1 MLNERNNLT
10 ENQNQSKV
18 IKFFIV
24 ILSLLVSIISFLFI
38 INKIYKNAKYIK
50 SNENIFNS
58 IKIRDILEEET
69 KHSLLTNLT
78 YVSMEG
84 NWKDSQNNAGVSFI
98 NFSTNN
104 KMYPTQLYINFRFL
118 HGDSIDNWMTISSI
132 IYTKD
137 IYIDK
142 KNPGL
147 IMFNSD
153 YSNIVEIGKMFKRD
167 KYYKSSSNI
176 ELNLTKIN
184 SSILGINGL
193 IELNNDFKNETIMY
207 GVTKVD
213 SKNYKKKIKIYTI
226 IISILVILAFIIN
239 QIAIKNVNNSTAYAK
254 SLSIITLYNNLV
266 WSGFG
271 CFFHFYLILTDN
283 RAYKYFSF
291 IEAIFFINFS
301 LTDYRFIDILWRL
314 KNKEYLNNFEI
325 FRKRTVR
332 LYLMSYLSLFIL
344 LIFVVDLM
352 FNIYLTIFITIL
364 TWLPQIIYN
373 SYYYN
378 RTSLP
383 YAYIIINSIFRLFP
397 SLYFFIYKN
406 NFMFI
411 PQKKLIVILNIL
423 LMICLIII
431 MQCQIYK
438 GPRFFLPD
446 KYNINNISLY
456 KTKKE
461 LINQIK
467 NLPNECCICLGPLIY
482 NDNEKTINNIKN
494 VAIEEHD
501 NNLNVHNEVLISKN
515 NFSIKNIIINLLRFF
530 VSSFNFFTISNNVF
544 NKEYIITPCNHSFH
558 SKCLEKWFERKK
570 ECPFCRNEFDFLI

>member
-1 MLNERNNLT
+1 MLNERNSLT
-10 ENQNQSKV
+10 ENHNQNKV

-24 ILSLLVSIISFLFI
+24 IISLLISIISFLFI
-38 INKIYKNAKYIK
+38 FNKIYKNTKNMK
-50 SNENIFNS
+50 SNENSNNS
-58 IKIRDILEEET
+58 FKIRDILEEET

-78 YVSMEG
+78 YISMEG
-84 NWKDSQNNAGVSFI
+84 NWKDSQNNTGMAFI

-104 KMYPTQLYINFRFL
+104 KLYPTQLYINFRFL
-118 HGDSIDNWMTISSI
+118 HGDSIDKWMSITSI
-132 IYTKD
+132 IYMKD

-142 KNPGL
+142 KNLGL
-147 IMFNSD
+147 IRLNSD

-167 KYYKSSSNI
+167 KYHRSSSNI
-176 ELNLTKIN
+176 ELNLTKKN
-184 SSILGINGL
+184 SSIFGIDGF
-193 IELNNDFKNETIMY
+193 IELSNDFKNETIIY
-207 GVTKVD
+207 GAIKVD
-213 SKNYKKKIKIYTI
+213 SKNYEKKIKIYTI
-226 IISILVILAFIIN
+226 NISILVILVFIVN
-239 QIAIKNVNNSTAYAK
+239 QITIKNVNNSTANAK
-254 SLSIITLYNNLV
+254 SISIITLYNNLV
-266 WSGFG
+266 WSGYG

-283 RAYKYFSF
+283 REYKYFSF

-344 LIFVVDLM
+344 LIFIVDLM
-352 FNIYLTIFITIL
+352 FNIYLTIVIIIL

-383 YAYIIINSIFRLFP
+383 YTYIIINSIFRLFP
-397 SLYFFIYKN
+397 SLYFFAYKN

-411 PQKKLIVILNIL
+411 PQKKIIVILNIL

-438 GPRFFLPD
+438 GPRFFLPG
-446 KYNINNISLY
+446 KYDINNISLY

-482 NDNEKTINNIKN
+482 NENENTINNIKN

-501 NNLNVHNEVLISKN
+501 KNLNVHNEILMVKNSFSIRNILIKLIS
-515 NFSIKNIIINLLRFF
+515 FF
-530 VSSFNFFTISNNVF
+530 VRSFNFFAISNNVF
-544 NKEYIITPCNHSFH
+544 NKEYIITPCNHAFH